1 MSRGKIHGIWVFC
14 KPLLPLL
21 FRGSLIVL
29 EPLIGIFLG
38 AKVSLESEVF
48 TMLSDCSFD
57 PVVQSTVV
65 FDGFEAYHCFSESF
79 G

>member
-1 MSRGKIHGIWVFC
+1 M
-14 KPLLPLL
+14 
-21 FRGSLIVL
+21 IVL

-65 FDGFEAYHCFSESF
+65 FDGFEAYHCFLESF